1 MKIRAQRTGMKPGD
15 QRTGM
20 KPGDQR
26 TGMKLFTQY
35 NRITLWVLVGFFLLS
50 SLVYYFL
57 MRGLLFRELDQS
69 LTKIEKRIEDYVR
82 LHHAFPVA
90 DSLDDLHISYA
101 EAGGASGEASGGA
114 SGEAGGAGQAS
125 AAEGSG
131 GADRARSF
139 RLISP
144 TEGKNS
150 DNIREL
156 TFFLQMDHRWYKVTV
171 SRNLEGINGNA
182 RMVTRTAAITLL
194 VIIIASLF
202 VNRLVFRRLWQPFY
216 ASIAAIGQFQ
226 LGGRDRLD
234 FPDTRFEEFNFMND
248 QFSQMAARVNK
259 EYLVLKEFT
268 ENASHEMQTPLAV
281 IRSKLDLAIQDSNL
295 SQVQS
300 ATLKSAYASVKKL
313 TSLNRSLLL
322 IAKISNN
329 QYSDNTVINI
339 KDKLHDKIGQFQE
352 LWKDKLNVTSDLSDA
367 GITANP
373 DLIDILLNNLFSNAS
388 KHNIQNGKVM
398 IHLTGTMLEI
408 KNTGRPDPL
417 DETRMFQRFYK
428 VSLEDENNG
437 LGLSIVKQICD
448 LSGISSSY
456 LFSGNI
462 HAFIFKWARPD
473 RQVEL

>member
-1 MKIRAQRTGMKPGD
+1 MKLRA
-15 QRTGM
+15 
-20 KPGDQR
+20 QR

-35 NRITLWVLVGFFLLS
+35 NRITLWVMVGFFLLS

-82 LHHAFPVA
+82 LNHAFPVA

-101 EAGGASGEASGGA
+101 AT
-114 SGEAGGAGQAS
+114 GEAGGA
-125 AAEGSG
+125 
-131 GADRARSF
+131 DRSRSF

-156 TFFLQMDHRWYKVTV
+156 TFFTQMDGRWYKVTV

-194 VIIIASLF
+194 VIIAASLF

-295 SQVQS
+295 SEVQS
-300 ATLKSAYASVKKL
+300 STLKSAYASVKKL

-329 QYSDNTVINI
+329 QYSDNRVINLME
-339 KDKLHDKIGQFQE
+339 KLYDKIIQFQE
-352 LWKDKLNVTSDLSDA
+352 LWKDKLKVTFDLSDA

-398 IHLTGTMLEI
+398 ILLTGTTLEI

-456 LFSGNI
+456 SFSGNI
-462 HAFIFKWARPD
+462 HAFTFKWARPD
-473 RQVEL
+473 RQG